1 MKTPIRQ
8 PNSTREQLRTAIG
21 SWIERTHH
29 RRCRQVGLG
38 RLTPIEFE
46 ATYDHTGR
54 SGPRNR
60 ICYLVVRQTQ
70 TLTRPVDF
78 VRAVVA
84 AGHSRTDGVEL
95 RLLQSWGNGRTPSW
109 LTTIWA
115 A

>member
-1 MKTPIRQ
+1 VADCVFHAAAVVIPLRALGRGVPVKTPIRQ
-8 PNSTREQLRTAIG
+8 PNPTCEQLRTAIG
-21 SWIERTHH
+21 TWIERTHH

-70 TLTRPVDF
+70 R
-78 VRAVVA
+78 
-84 AGHSRTDGVEL
+84 
-95 RLLQSWGNGRTPSW
+95 
-109 LTTIWA
+109 
-115 A
+115 